1 MMLSLFYGGHP
12 CHFGALSQVTYH
24 GTEALGHADD
34 FVGAVIRWYEKA
46 ANMPPVGPIAKDA
59 S

>member
-24 GTEALGHADD
+24 GAEALGHADD